1 MVKTDHTTGY
11 HADVAKQVVFI
22 GIAFSDASAEQPAS
36 DAGADLVD
44 SDDSSKPWCY
54 DKSREN
60 LLELANEIRKAGQLQ
75 AFGLDGPAVKY
86 AIPGIPYPKGSD
98 DTGNQKHDRGGHLSL
113 WTKPG
118 NGAPYKAPD
127 LAKALEI
134 EGQQVKITLLPPPEG
149 IKILCGSESNDME
162 TGICYY
168 ITLTA
173 DDNGSKVARN
183 LKTSVGLDVDARQEF
198 HLTLAGA
205 APAWQKVHPKSK
217 TYRSATDEQRKLMNL
232 QEDFRVF
239 RRGIADGMSGWSTH
253 VARWISQA
261 GPPMDFVGFN
271 ADGFT
276 GWSTHVARCASA
288 GQETDAINKTVAELE
303 KQRAEIDET
312 LSKLNSREK
321 AALGDTVTDLEI
333 QRVFFDGRIAE
344 MNTKK
349 ENIMKELPKFAKPI
363 YYSEA
368 NMLKNAVPNTTAQ
381 EEIMTLFHN
390 KQYLA

>member
-11 HADVAKQVVFI
+11 HADVAKEVVFI

-86 AIPGIPYPKGSD
+86 AIPGIPYPKDSD
-98 DTGNQKHDRGGHLSL
+98 GTGDQKHDRGGHVSL
-113 WTKPG
+113 FTKPT

-127 LAKALEI
+127 LAKVREI
-134 EGQQVKITLLPPPEG
+134 EGKQVTLTFIPPPEG
-149 IKILCGSESNDME
+149 ILILCGSESNDME

-168 ITLTA
+168 IALMP
-173 DDNGSKVARN
+173 DDNG
-183 LKTSVGLDVDARQEF
+183 LKACRELKDLAGLEVDARQEF

-217 TYRSATDEQRKLMNL
+217 TYRNATNDQKKHMNL
-232 QEDFRVF
+232 QQDFQVF
-239 RRGIADGMSGWSTH
+239 RRCIAN
-253 VARWISQA
+253 
-261 GPPMDFVGFN
+261 FVGFN
-271 ADGFT
+271 ADDVT
-276 GWSTHVARCASA
+276 GWSTHVARCAAA
-288 GQETDAINKTVAELE
+288 GQETDAISDTVAELE
-303 KQRAEIDET
+303 KQRAELDEI
-312 LSKLNSREK
+312 LAKLNSQETAAISDAVAELEK
-321 AALGDTVTDLEI
+321 
-333 QRVFFDGRIAE
+333 QRAERDEKIAK

-349 ENIMKELPKFAKPI
+349 ENIMKELPKFAKAI
-363 YYSEA
+363 SYSEA

-381 EEIMTLFHN
+381 EQIMTFFGN
-390 KQYLA
+390 KQYL